1 MKKLRYHFDL
11 RKKKH
16 FSATFMHDTAN
27 LVGSPWHRTIM
38 YEIPNWAMRLFYT
51 VHIIKYNLNPF

>member
-11 RKKKH
+11 RKEALQCPVYAWH
-16 FSATFMHDTAN
+16 CQFSRKSLA
-27 LVGSPWHRTIM
+27 SSIM